1 MKTHILAV
9 TSLAVALAAPN
20 VAAQDLAIPS
30 FTELL
35 AHPVKLKP
43 ELEGVH
49 PRVFVTKAGIAT
61 LRERA
66 RTTHREHWQRVLA
79 ALPAMKGD
87 PPPPPGPQE
96 RRSQNNVSFAI
107 AGASLA
113 AVVEQ
118 NPAYLAAAKKWT
130 LAAIDYEPWGYIT
143 NKPNVD
149 LAAGHL
155 LYAIGWAYD
164 LLYHDFTPA
173 ERARIKASLER
184 HAGLVYDYFAPGPN
198 KRFNFSQNHNF
209 IPTSGLA
216 VTALAL
222 IGESPD
228 APRWAALARAHH
240 HRAGQLLSPDGYYY
254 ESMEYWIFSAPWL
267 VHFLDA
273 WEHSTGESLWN
284 RDIFRNWKLYLA
296 HVLLPDGQNVFDFG
310 DIWEGSLTRAK
321 GGAEYDRVYP
331 GGTLQSN
338 FNLMYR
344 VAARLG
350 DAASQTVADRYA
362 GFGHSNLEEYWTLLW
377 RDPAQK
383 AAPMSALPLSHHFQ
397 DSGVVFVRTSWGK
410 DATAFAFKSGP
421 PEGHRVAALLPK
433 IPEWRLSSGHA
444 QPDANSFIIWAEG
457 RYLTGDTGYAGLT
470 SARHHNTITIG
481 GLGQGIEGQH
491 DVWSRMDYRALNATR
506 ITEASFG
513 AAKVRIVAEAASSYD
528 PKAGAKQF
536 TRTFTFEPQ
545 NRFTVNDV
553 IETAA
558 PQTVEWYLHSDS
570 AIAKT
575 TDRHR
580 LGDQR
585 VWLDVAVKAPA
596 GSTQTTGPT
605 YLQAPGQ
612 PGSIERGT
620 KDQRGFE
627 LVVTT
632 PAATR
637 TVIDA
642 TLTVMKEDTIPSFAT
657 LLAQPVP
664 LKPGYDSGHPRL
676 FFDRAGLDALRE
688 KAKRHPSEW
697 QAFLKQSWA
706 INSAPPA
713 PPAQDRGL
721 HYRVG
726 LALPE
731 AAFAYAVGRDP
742 AHLTRARAWIDA
754 VLAYEPWGYT
764 YSKPNQDIPAG
775 FLLYG
780 LTFAY
785 DLLAPDLTPA
795 ERARIEAKIVEK
807 TRLLFAPY
815 KPAPKKRYSFSQNH
829 TFINAAAI
837 GFAGLTLHGTRNE
850 TLEWIGFARAVFD
863 RVVRTYSPDGYYY
876 EGYHYFE
883 FSVPWIVHFLD
894 AIELASGEDWYSR
907 IRFDLA
913 KHYVAHSL
921 VPGKPSL
928 FFDFGDAGRGATD
941 RLQGHQDLLGAH
953 NVLYRFAA
961 RYQDALSHT
970 VAEWLRTSMDLPW
983 RSASAFAEATAD
995 RSGEATADRE
1005 PLWTFAWRD
1014 FTAPSG
1020 SIDDLPLF
1028 HHFEN
1033 AGTVFSRTSW
1043 GAGAIAFAV
1052 RCGPPEGHHV
1062 ASLLPRIPE
1071 WRLSTGH
1078 AHPDAGS
1085 FIVIANG
1092 RYLTGDAGY
1101 TGVKMTADHNSL
1113 LVDGRGQEN
1122 DGRHEVFLNLPY
1134 DRLTQIRIVS
1144 ASARDDGA
1152 VEIAAD
1158 GTAAY
1163 PAALGLQ
1170 SWTRSFRFDGRQ
1182 SFVIRDEVTTA
1193 QPRKASVLLHAD
1205 RDFVRRDDRNY
1216 ETTVENTVLSV
1227 RVDPLVTTAVEPHM
1241 VVTQGRP
1248 GSVEQGER
1256 EQRGTRLTLTTA
1268 PQTKSRIE
1276 MTLQIDRSPS

>member
-1 MKTHILAV
+1 MKARIFAV
-9 TSLAVALAAPN
+9 LGLAVALTGPN
-20 VAAQDLAIPS
+20 VAAAKRDVRDHQITGLRDVIPS
-30 FTELL
+30 FEDLL
-35 AHPVKLKP
+35 AHPVRLRP

-49 PRVFVTKAGIAT
+49 PRVFVTKAEIAA
-61 LRERA
+61 LHERA
-66 RTTHREHWQRVLA
+66 RTTHKDHWQRVLA
-79 ALPAMKGD
+79 ALPATKGD

-96 RRSQNNVSFAI
+96 RRSQNDVAFAI
-107 AGASLA
+107 AGVSLA

-118 NPAYLAAAKKWT
+118 NPAYLSAAKKWT
-130 LAAIDYEPWGYIT
+130 LAAIDYEPWGYPS

-173 ERARIKASLER
+173 ERTRIKASLER
-184 HAGLVYDYFAPGPN
+184 HARLVYDYFAPGKN
-198 KRFNFSQNHNF
+198 KRFEFTQNHDF

-222 IGESPD
+222 LGESAD
-228 APRWAALARAHH
+228 APKWAALARAHH

-254 ESMEYWIFSAPWL
+254 ESMEYWIFSSPWL

-273 WEHSTGESLWN
+273 WEHSTGESLWD

-296 HVLLPDGQNVFDFG
+296 HSLLPDGQTVFDFG
-310 DIWEGSLTRAK
+310 DIWEGSLTRAQ
-321 GGAEYDRVYP
+321 GGEEYSRVYP

-338 FNLMYR
+338 FNVMYR

-350 DAASQTVADRYA
+350 DAQSQTVADRYA
-362 GFGHSNLEEYWTLLW
+362 SFRHSNLEEYWTLLW
-377 RDPAQK
+377 RDPARK
-383 AAPMSALPLSHHFQ
+383 AAPLSALPLSHHFQ
-397 DSGVVFVRTSWGK
+397 DSGVVFVRTSWEK
-410 DATAFAFKSGP
+410 NATAFAFKCGP
-421 PEGHRVAALLPK
+421 PEGHRVAALLPRV
-433 IPEWRLSSGHA
+433 PEWRLSSGHA
-444 QPDANSFIIWAEG
+444 QPDANSFIIWADG

-470 SARHHNTITIG
+470 AARHHNTVTIG
-481 GLGQGIEGQH
+481 GVGQGIEGKH
-491 DVWSRMDYRALNATR
+491 DVWSAMDYHALDATR
-506 ITEASFG
+506 ITDMSLGASM
-513 AAKVRIVAEAASSYD
+513 VRIVGEAASSYD
-528 PKAGAKQF
+528 PKAGLKRFA
-536 TRTFTFEPQ
+536 RTFTFEPP
-545 NRFTVNDV
+545 NRFAVSDV
-553 IETAA
+553 VETAS
-558 PQTVEWYLHSDS
+558 PRTIEWYLHSDT
-570 AIAKT
+570 AIAKAG
-575 TDRHR
+575 DRHR
-580 LGDQR
+580 LGDR
-585 VWLDVAVKAPA
+585 DVSLDVAVQAPA
-596 GSTQTTGPT
+596 ASTQTTGPT
-605 YLQAPGQ
+605 YVQAPGE
-612 PGSIERGT
+612 PGSIEQGK

-627 LVVTT
+627 LVVRT
-632 PAATR
+632 PPATR

-642 TLTVMKEDTIPSFAT
+642 TLTVIKDEKIPSFAT
-657 LLAQPVP
+657 LLEQPVP
-664 LKPGYDSGHPRL
+664 LKPGYATTHPRL

-688 KAKRHPSEW
+688 KAKRHPAEW
-697 QAFLKQSWA
+697 QAFLTQSWA
-706 INSAPPA
+706 VNSAPPP

-754 VLAYEPWGYT
+754 VLAYQPWGYT
-764 YSKPNQDIPAG
+764 FSKPDEDIPAG

-795 ERARIEAKIVEK
+795 ERARIESTIVEK
-807 TRLLFAPY
+807 TRLLYRQY
-815 KPAPKKRYSFSQNH
+815 KPSPKKQYSFSQNH

-850 TLEWIGFARAVFD
+850 TLEWIGFARSVFD

-894 AIELASGEDWYSR
+894 AIELATGEDWYSR
-907 IRFDLA
+907 IRFDLT

-921 VPGKPSL
+921 VPAFADAAAGKAAAL

-941 RLQGHQDLLGAH
+941 RLQGEQEILGAH

-961 RYQDALSHT
+961 RYRDPLSQT
-970 VAEWLRTSMDLPW
+970 VAEWVRTSMNLPW
-983 RSASAFAEATAD
+983 
-995 RSGEATADRE
+995 RE

-1014 FTAPSG
+1014 STVAAG
-1020 SIDDLPLF
+1020 SIEDLPRF

-1033 AGTVFSRTSW
+1033 AGVVFSRTSW
-1043 GAGAIAFAV
+1043 QRDAIAFAF

-1062 ASLLPRIPE
+1062 AALLPRIPE

-1092 RYLTGDAGY
+1092 RYLTGDTGY

-1113 LVDGRGQEN
+1113 LIDGRGQEN
-1122 DGRHEVFLNLPY
+1122 DGRHEVFRGLPY
-1134 DRLTQIRIVS
+1134 DRLTTIRIIS
-1144 ASARDDGA
+1144 ATARDGV
-1152 VEIAAD
+1152 VEIVAD

-1163 PAALGLQ
+1163 PADLGLQ
-1170 SWTRSFRFDGRQ
+1170 SWIRTFRFDGHQ
-1182 SFVIRDEVTTA
+1182 SFVIRDQVA
-1193 QPRKASVLLHAD
+1193 ISQSRKTSVILHAD
-1205 RDFVRRDDRNY
+1205 RDIVRRVDGTY
-1216 ETTVENTVLSV
+1216 EIAAENTVL
-1227 RVDPLVTTAVEPHM
+1227 RVGVNQPLAASVEPHV

-1256 EQRGTRLTLTTA
+1256 EQRGSRLTLTTT

-1276 MTLQIDRSPS
+1276 MTLIIDRSSS